1 MGKTGKKS
9 KILLEPD
16 QDHRLDHML
25 KNFLT
30 KFKSQ
35 LNNPKVTKTNDKNK
49 AVRNTTNKIFLLLKT
64 MI

>member
-1 MGKTGKKS
+1 MVKTGKRF

-25 KNFLT
+25 KNFLI

-35 LNNPKVTKTNDKNK
+35 LNNLKVIKTNDKNK
-49 AVRNTTNKIFLLLKT
+49 AVRNITNKIFLLLKT
-64 MI
+64 TI